1 MTDVELRLTA
11 DTDSATAGVR
21 GFRKE
26 YADLVKALEKPVRQ
40 IDALQ
45 RTQESAKGAAAEF
58 FAAKRRVDELKT
70 AISAAGQ
77 PVASLDR
84 DLSKAERTL
93 VKATQAFER
102 QKQQVK
108 AQRAE
113 LQAAGVDTRNLAAE
127 QQRLQAALLATT
139 GKGKADAA
147 ISSAMDTFG
156 VTRLR
161 DLRAQLISLNS
172 DYKRLTQ
179 SGVLS
184 ATERASAEIQYQA
197 RLAETKRSIR
207 EISGEAATGAEG
219 LAAIGTKLA
228 GIVAAAYTVQRTAGA
243 FFGITDAVGELEDRM
258 RNALPVQEEYER
270 AQARLEEISKRVR
283 IPLAQTSEL
292 FLGSVGPLR
301 EMGFSARATA
311 DMVGALSAGLVAN
324 SVKGQRAQAV
334 IDQFNKGLQT
344 GVIRGDAFNA
354 ILQNSPAL
362 TDALTQGL
370 GVTRAELIRMAN
382 AGELTT
388 ERVVS
393 ALGSQSEALLA
404 LADKMRVTVADAQGT
419 LSGSIDKVVESID
432 KLLGLSAQAVK
443 ELDGLS
449 AALDSIAKGGK
460 DVTPILDSYAES
472 VLKRLGLSGQ
482 ALELL
487 YGQYKKWEK
496 GATEAVEN
504 VNDAEQRAADEQEA
518 LNERI
523 LAEERAYAASFNAI
537 SKDLTVKFK
546 DALDQQVAAQRK
558 AASALSKARN
568 EQLETEKRY
577 RDAMDR
583 LGAGVRGPASYANA
597 QSLQYAAKQALA
609 SGDVERA
616 KKNAQAALD
625 MLLDLAEAG
634 ENTYGFAGFIQSLQ
648 SIEQEADQ
656 ISVANAER
664 SLEEATRKT
673 REWKAEFEE
682 LKNFKITPSIDDAA
696 LAKETEKLKKWAA
709 TIGTS
714 VTIEPRTLPKDPL
727 RVPGSKDEDGYVL
740 LNETPQ
746 LPADFVLKEVVF
758 PEGEKPVV
766 EAAIVPVSI
775 EAESPPVE
783 VTAAVDEQSVAG
795 ITQQIMDFVATW
807 AKMAVVPVR
816 FGGDAALPGA
826 VTPDGFAYGGYTG
839 PGGKYQ
845 PAGIVHAGEH
855 VQPQEVVR
863 EPGALHFLERIRRN
877 GFRATLEQI
886 QRRGYANGGPVVP
899 MPRFVPH
906 VPAPSQALLD
916 AASGPASADP
926 SRGIVNL
933 TLPGGDTYT
942 MHAPADQF
950 DLLLARTSRKFGR
963 THKG

>member
-11 DTDSATAGVR
+11 DTNSATAGVR

-26 YADLVKALEKPVRQ
+26 YADLVKAIEKPVRQ

-93 VKATQAFER
+93 VRATQAFER

-127 QQRLQAALLATT
+127 QQRLQAALAATV

-147 ISSAMDTFG
+147 ITTAMDNFG

-161 DLRAQLISLNS
+161 DLRAQLAALNS

-228 GIVAAAYTVQRTAGA
+228 GAVAAAYTVQRSAGA
-243 FFGITDAVGELEDRM
+243 FFGITDAVGELKDRM
-258 RNALPVQEEYER
+258 SNALPVQEEYER

-283 IPLAQTSEL
+283 IPLTQTSEL

-301 EMGFSARATA
+301 EMGFSARATT

-324 SVKGQRAQAV
+324 KVTGEQAEAV
-334 IDQFNKGLQT
+334 INQFSKGLQT
-344 GVIRGDAFNA
+344 GVIRGEAFNA
-354 ILQNSPAL
+354 ILERSPAL
-362 TDALTQGL
+362 TQALTDGL
-370 GVTRAELIRMAN
+370 GVTRAELIRLAN

-393 ALGSQSEALLA
+393 ALSDQSEALLA
-404 LADKMRVTVADAQGT
+404 LADNMRVTVADAQGT
-419 LSGSIDKVVESID
+419 LSDSIDRVVSSID

-472 VLKRLGLSGQ
+472 VLKRLGLSGK

-487 YGQYKKWEK
+487 YGQYKKWEE
-496 GATEAVEN
+496 GAIKAVDN
-504 VNDAEQRAADEQEA
+504 VADAERRAADEREE
-518 LNERI
+518 LNEKI
-523 LAEERAYAASFNAI
+523 LAGERAYAASFNTI
-537 SKDLTVKFK
+537 IKDLTVKFK

-609 SGDVERA
+609 GGDVERA

-664 SLEEATRKT
+664 SLEEATKKT
-673 REWKAEFEE
+673 REWKAEFEA

-709 TIGTS
+709 TIGAS

-746 LPADFVLKEVVF
+746 FPADFVLKEVVF

-766 EAAIVPVSI
+766 EAVIAPVSI

-783 VTAAVDEQSVAG
+783 VTAVVDEQSVAG

-807 AKMAVVPVR
+807 AKMTVVPVR
-816 FGGDAALPGA
+816 FVGDAALPGA

-839 PGGKYQ
+839 PGSKYQ

-899 MPRFVPH
+899 LPRFVPN

-916 AASGPASADP
+916 AAAGPEFPHLGQVDLNLGGITQTVYVDRSGASELRLAA
-926 SRGIVNL
+926 RK
-933 TLPGGDTYT
+933 
-942 MHAPADQF
+942 F
-950 DLLLARTSRKFGR
+950 ARTHR
-963 THKG
+963 

>member
-77 PVASLDR
+77 PVAALDR

-127 QQRLQAALLATT
+127 QQRLQTALAATV

-147 ISSAMDTFG
+147 ITSAMDTFG

-161 DLRAQLISLNS
+161 DLRAQLVALNS

-197 RLAETKRSIR
+197 RLAETKRAIN
-207 EISGEAATGAEG
+207 ELGGEAASSSEG
-219 LAAIGTKLA
+219 LAAIGARLA

-283 IPLAQTSEL
+283 IPIAQTSEL

-362 TDALTQGL
+362 TDALTKGL
-370 GVTRAELIRMAN
+370 GTTRSELIRMAN

-388 ERVVS
+388 ERVVT

-404 LADKMRVTVADAQGT
+404 LADNMRVTVGDAQSS
-419 LSGSIDKVVESID
+419 LSDSIDKVVGSID
-432 KLLGLSAQAVK
+432 RLLGLSAQAVK

-496 GATEAVEN
+496 GATKSVEAVTS
-504 VNDAEQRAADEQEA
+504 
-518 LNERI
+518 
-523 LAEERAYAASFNAI
+523 YAASFNAI

-597 QSLQYAAKQALA
+597 QSLQYAAKQALV

-648 SIEQEADQ
+648 SIEQKADQ

-664 SLEEATRKT
+664 SLEEATKKT

-746 LPADFVLKEVVF
+746 LPADFVLKDVVF

-766 EAAIVPVSI
+766 EAVIAPVSI

-816 FGGDAALPGA
+816 FGGDPALPGA

-839 PGGKYQ
+839 PGSKYQ

-863 EPGALHFLERIRRN
+863 EPGALPFLERIRHN

-886 QRRGYANGGPVVP
+886 QRRGYANGGPVMP
-899 MPRFVPH
+899 LPRFVPN

-916 AASGPASADP
+916 AAAGPSMPHLGSVDFNLGGESFQVFVNQSQVDP
-926 SRGIVNL
+926 LR
-933 TLPGGDTYT
+933 
-942 MHAPADQF
+942 
-950 DLLLARTSRKFGR
+950 LAARKFGR
-963 THKG
+963 TQRNG